1 VVRHSQ
7 IVAMRKRVARV
18 LLVLLVVLSI
28 VSAVAY
34 AHAYAQRRG
43 DGGGRGG
50 FDGGGRGGGGP
61 RRDGMRFGGGFIPH
75 GGPRPF
81 GGFGNHS
88 PTARPNFSDHD
99 GHPNAPHV
107 HWNGQWIGHDWGRH
121 NNRFH
126 LDHPWAHG
134 RFPGRFGPNFVFRL
148 EGGGPSRFWFAGSY
162 FSVAPFEVDM
172 CSDWLWDSD
181 DIVLYDDPDHVGWY
195 LAYNVRLGRYVHVIY
210 LGGA

>member
-1 VVRHSQ
+1 MVTHSR
-7 IVAMRKRVARV
+7 IISLRRTLVK
-18 LLVLLVVLSI
+18 LFLVLLVV
-28 VSAVAY
+28 VSMFWIA
-34 AHAYAQRRG
+34 AHAQRRG
-43 DGGGRGG
+43 GSGGGGGGRGG
-50 FDGGGRGGGGP
+50 HFGGGARG
-61 RRDGMRFGGGFIPH
+61 DGMRFGGGFIPR

-81 GGFGNHS
+81 SGSRNHFPNS
-88 PTARPNFSDHD
+88 RPNFSDHD

-121 NNRFH
+121 DHRFH
-126 LDHPWAHG
+126 LDHPWEHG
-134 RFPGRFGPNFVFRL
+134 HFPGRFGPNYIFRL
-148 EGGGPSRFWFAGSY
+148 EGGGPSRFRFGDYY

-195 LAYNVRLGRYVHVIY
+195 LAYNVRLGRYVHVTY